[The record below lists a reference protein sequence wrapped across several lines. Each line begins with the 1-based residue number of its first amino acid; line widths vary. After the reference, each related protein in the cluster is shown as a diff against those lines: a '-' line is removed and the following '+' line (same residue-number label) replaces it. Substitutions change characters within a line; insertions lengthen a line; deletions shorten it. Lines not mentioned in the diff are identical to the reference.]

1 MYSMPL
7 YFVLTEHEE
16 YERSSL
22 IEPKREGSDATDGG
36 NTDFIDDNADI
47 RIDPEIVSKIASY
60 DMSRL
65 KNEAKTLDRKPKMHR
80 VIPIKANKK
89 VTQIEDLTKY

>member
-1 MYSMPL
+1 MYSMPF

-22 IEPKREGSDATDGG
+22 IEPKHEGSDATDGD

-47 RIDPEIVSKIASY
+47 RIDPEIASKI
-60 DMSRL
+60 DVRL
-65 KNEAKTLDRKPKMHR
+65 NNEAKTRLDRKPKMHR
-80 VIPIKANKK
+80 VIPIKVNKK
-89 VTQIEDLTKY
+89 VT